1 MQYPKR
7 FDTHITETASFKI
20 FNNAVP
26 NEWVIREV
34 TERDYGIDCY
44 VEISEEGFMT
54 GKLISIQLKASENEI
69 PVRENGTVVTY
80 YGIEASSLNYWNSL
94 PVPVILAYV
103 DVPNSIVYFSDIK
116 ESIRSNYSEFQ
127 KEKYKNIK
135 INSENKLTQQN
146 CINEILNIYNKEIHR
161 QELELILS
169 SFLVSLN
176 SNFEFLTQHDH
187 LDCFLPLDDGGN
199 ENSFIFRNIYNQTKY
214 LADFFSIA
222 WNVESI
228 EEINQKGKK
237 MFNPDDRYGYD
248 LYEGPVAD
256 SIKKIMPIFRKIIL
270 QSKYLIT
277 EKEKNYWYEK
287 NRDLFEYSD
296 SKNSSEIIDCIDK
309 YYK

>member
-20 FNNAVP
+20 FNNVVP

-44 VEISEEGFMT
+44 VEISEDGFMT

-69 PVRENGTVVTY
+69 PLRENGSFVTY
-80 YGIEASSLNYWNSL
+80 YGIGAASLNYWNSL
-94 PVPVILAYV
+94 PVPVILAYI

-116 ESIRSNYSEFQ
+116 ESIRSNYSEFS
-127 KEKYKNIK
+127 KENYKNIK
-135 INSENKLTQQN
+135 INSGNKLTQQN
-146 CINEILNIYNKEIHR
+146 CKNEILKIYNKEIHR

-176 SNFEFLTQHDH
+176 SNFEFLTIHDH
-187 LDCFLPLDDGGN
+187 LDCFLSLDDGGN

-214 LADFFSIA
+214 LAEYFNIK
-222 WNVESI
+222 WNIESL
-228 EEINQKGKK
+228 EEIYKKGKD
-237 MFNPDDRYGYD
+237 MFDPDDKYGYD

-256 SIKKIMPIFRKIIL
+256 SIKQIMPIFRNILL
-270 QSKYLIT
+270 QSICLIT
-277 EKEKNYWYEK
+277 EKERNYWTEK
-287 NRDLFEYSD
+287 NWDLFVYAESM
-296 SKNSSEIIDCIDK
+296 NISEIIDCIDK
-309 YYK
+309 YY